1 MKYDVIVIGGGHAG
15 CEASL
20 ASSRM
25 GAKTLLITL
34 RKDRIAQMSCNP
46 SIGGIA
52 KAQLVKEID
61 ALGGEMAK
69 NIDETGIQFR
79 LLNTKK
85 GPAVW
90 SLRAQ
95 ADRVLYRKRMQEII
109 FSQKNLDVLE
119 DEVIE
124 IITDKEVK
132 GVLTTRGRKIE
143 AGAAIVTGGTF
154 LNGVIHVGL
163 IQFRA
168 GRMGEFPS
176 KGLSNSLRKPGFKIG
191 RLKTG
196 TSPRVLKSSIDFKEA
211 QIVEGDN
218 PPRGFSFRNPFLNVN
233 QEICWM
239 VYTNQKTHKIV
250 DELREICPLFIGQI
264 KSIGPRYCP
273 SIEAKVFNFPE
284 KERHLLFLEPDGRDS
299 DIIYISGLSTSYG
312 VDIQYKILRT
322 IPALHNAE
330 ILVPGYAIEYDFSD
344 PRQLYPWLESKKIRG
359 LFFAGQING
368 TSGYEE
374 AGAQGIVAGINAV
387 LYLDKKEPFVIKR
400 SEGYTGVMIDD
411 LVTKGVDEPYRMFT
425 SRAEYRIILRQDNAC
440 ERLMHYGYKFGLINE
455 SEYKKF
461 LEERKIVD
469 EEIERLKKQRIKRE
483 AALKVIKDN
492 FKESV
497 TLAEL
502 LRRANVKYDDLKKI
516 NKDKELP
523 SHLKEKV
530 EIEIKYEG
538 FVKRQLKEAKHFE
551 KLEKKKIPEDI
562 DYESVPNLSYEA
574 REKLRKYKPLNLGQA
589 SRIPGIRATD
599 ITALLFYIENR
610 SISNK

>member
-1 MKYDVIVIGGGHAG
+1 
-15 CEASL
+15 
-20 ASSRM
+20 
-25 GAKTLLITL
+25 
-34 RKDRIAQMSCNP
+34 
-46 SIGGIA
+46 
-52 KAQLVKEID
+52 
-61 ALGGEMAK
+61 
-69 NIDETGIQFR
+69 
-79 LLNTKK
+79 
-85 GPAVW
+85 
-90 SLRAQ
+90 
-95 ADRVLYRKRMQEII
+95 
-109 FSQKNLDVLE
+109 
-119 DEVIE
+119 
-124 IITDKEVK
+124 
-132 GVLTTRGRKIE
+132 
-143 AGAAIVTGGTF
+143 
-154 LNGVIHVGL
+154 
-163 IQFRA
+163 
-168 GRMGEFPS
+168 
-176 KGLSNSLRKPGFKIG
+176 
-191 RLKTG
+191 
-196 TSPRVLKSSIDFKEA
+196 
-211 QIVEGDN
+211 
-218 PPRGFSFRNPFLNVN
+218 
-233 QEICWM
+233 
-239 VYTNQKTHKIV
+239 
-250 DELREICPLFIGQI
+250 
-264 KSIGPRYCP
+264 
-273 SIEAKVFNFPE
+273 
-284 KERHLLFLEPDGRDS
+284 
-299 DIIYISGLSTSYG
+299 
-312 VDIQYKILRT
+312 
-322 IPALHNAE
+322 
-330 ILVPGYAIEYDFSD
+330 
-344 PRQLYPWLESKKIRG
+344 
-359 LFFAGQING
+359 
-368 TSGYEE
+368 
-374 AGAQGIVAGINAV
+374 
-387 LYLDKKEPFVIKR
+387 
-400 SEGYTGVMIDD
+400 MIDD

>member
-1 MKYDVIVIGGGHAG
+1 MIYDVIVIGGGHAG
-15 CEASL
+15 CEAAL

-34 RKDRIAQMSCNP
+34 NSSKIAQMSCNP
-46 SIGGIA
+46 SIGGVA

-95 ADRVLYRKRMQEII
+95 ADRDLYKKRMQEII
-109 FSQKNLDVLE
+109 FSQKNLYVIE
-119 DEVIE
+119 DEVNE
-124 IITDKEVK
+124 IIADKEVK
-132 GVLTTRGRKIE
+132 GVVCEKNGEIKGK
-143 AGAAIVTGGTF
+143 AVVVTGGTF

-168 GRMGEFPS
+168 GRMGERPS
-176 KGLSNSLRKPGFKIG
+176 KKLSNSLRKIGFNLG

-196 TSPRVLKSSIDFKEA
+196 TSPRILKSSIDFKKLE
-211 QIVEGDN
+211 ILEGDN
-218 PPRGFSFRNPFLNVN
+218 PPRGFSFRNPFLNIK
-233 QEICWM
+233 QEVCWTT
-239 VYTNQKTHKIV
+239 YTNLKTHEV
-250 DELREICPLFIGQI
+250 VREYREICPLFTGQI

-273 SIEAKVFNFPE
+273 SIEAKVFNFPN
-284 KERHLLFLEPDGRDS
+284 KERHLLFIEPDGRNS

-312 VDIQYKILRT
+312 VDIQYKILKT
-322 IPALHNAE
+322 IPGFENAK
-330 ILVPGYAIEYDFSD
+330 IIVPGYAIEYDFSD

-374 AGAQGIVAGINAV
+374 AAAQGIVAGINAV

-400 SEGYTGVMIDD
+400 NEGYIGVLIDD
-411 LVTKGVDEPYRMFT
+411 LITKGVDEPYRMFT

-440 ERLMHYGYKFGLINE
+440 ERLMHYGYKFGLIKE

-469 EEIERLKKQRIKRE
+469 EEIERLKKERIKRE
-483 AALKVIKDN
+483 EALKVLEDK
-492 FKESV
+492 FKE
-497 TLAEL
+497 TLTLDEL
-502 LRRANVKYDDLKKI
+502 LKRPGVKYDDLKKI
-516 NKDKELP
+516 NRARNIPE
-523 SHLKEKV
+523 HLKEKI

-538 FVKRQLKEAKHFE
+538 FIKRQIVEAKHFE
-551 KLEKKKIPEDI
+551 KLERKKIPEDI
-562 DYESVPNLSYEA
+562 DYDKVPNLSYEA
-574 REKLRKYKPLNLGQA
+574 REKLKKYRPLNLGQA
-589 SRIPGIRATD
+589 KRIPGIRASD
-599 ITALLFYIENR
+599 ITSLIFYIENVK
-610 SISNK
+610 IL

>member
-1 MKYDVIVIGGGHAG
+1 MKYDVVVIGGGHAG
-15 CEASL
+15 CEAAL
-20 ASSRM
+20 ACARM
-25 GAKTLLITL
+25 GARTLLITI

-95 ADRVLYRKRMQEII
+95 ADRVLYRKRMQEVVL
-109 FSQKNLDVLE
+109 SQRNLDVLE

-124 IITDKEVK
+124 IIADKKVK
-132 GVLTTRGRKIE
+132 GVLTAKGRKIN
-143 AGAAIVTGGTF
+143 AGAVIVTGGTF

-168 GRMGEFPS
+168 GRMEEPPS
-176 KGLSNSLRKPGFKIG
+176 KSLSNSLRKLGFKIG

-196 TSPRVLKSSIDFKEA
+196 TSPRILKSSIDFEKA
-211 QIVEGDN
+211 QVVEGDT
-218 PPRGFSFRNPFLNVN
+218 PPRGFSFRNPFLNVE

-239 VYTNQKTHKIV
+239 VYTNPNTHKIV
-250 DELREICPLFIGQI
+250 DELKEICPLFTGQI
-264 KSIGPRYCP
+264 KSTGPRYCP
-273 SIEAKVFNFPE
+273 SIEAKVFNFPD
-284 KERHLLFLEPDGRDS
+284 KERHLLFLEPDGKES

-312 VDIQYKILRT
+312 VDVQYRILKT
-322 IPALHNAE
+322 IPGLENAE

-359 LFFAGQING
+359 FFFAGQING

-374 AGAQGIVAGINAV
+374 AGAQGIVTGINAV
-387 LYLDKKEPFVIKR
+387 LYLDKKEPFVVKR
-400 SEGYTGVMIDD
+400 SEGYIGVMIDD

-440 ERLMHYGYKFGLINE
+440 ERLMHYGYKFGLIKE
-455 SEYKKF
+455 TEYRKF
-461 LEERKIVD
+461 LEERKMVD
-469 EEIERLKKQRIKRE
+469 DEIERLNKERVKRE
-483 AALKVIKDN
+483 TALKVIKDN
-492 FKESV
+492 FRESV

-516 NKDKELP
+516 NKDKELL
-523 SHLKEKV
+523 SYLKEKV
-530 EIEIKYEG
+530 EIEVKYEG
-538 FVKRQLKEAKHFE
+538 FVKRQLKEARHFE
-551 KLEKKKIPEDI
+551 KLEKKKLPENI
-562 DYESVPNLSYEA
+562 DYDSVPNLSCEA
-574 REKLRKYKPLNLGQA
+574 REKLKKHKPLNLGQA
-589 SRIPGIRATD
+589 GRIPGIRATD
-599 ITALLFYIENR
+599 ITALLFYIENKF
-610 SISNK
+610 ISNK

>member
-1 MKYDVIVIGGGHAG
+1 MKYDVLVIGGGHAG
-15 CEASL
+15 CEAAL
-20 ASSRM
+20 ASARM
-25 GAKTLLITL
+25 GARTLLITII
-34 RKDRIAQMSCNP
+34 KDRIDQMSCNP

-69 NIDETGIQFR
+69 NIDDTGIQFR

-109 FSQKNLDVLE
+109 FSQKNLDILE
-119 DEVIE
+119 DEVTE
-124 IITDKEVK
+124 ILADKEVK
-132 GVLTTRGRKIE
+132 GVLTLKGRKIS
-143 AGAAIVTGGTF
+143 AGTVILTSGTF
-154 LNGVIHVGL
+154 LNGVIHIGL

-168 GRMGEFPS
+168 GRMGEPPS
-176 KGLSNSLRKPGFKIG
+176 KNLSDSLRKLGFKIG

-196 TSPRVLKSSIDFKEA
+196 TSPRIIKSSIDFSKT
-211 QIVEGDN
+211 QIVEGDS
-218 PPRGFSFRNPFLNVN
+218 PPRGFSFRNPFLNVR
-233 QEICWM
+233 QEICWI
-239 VYTNQKTHKIV
+239 VYTSPDTHKIV
-250 DELREICPLFIGQI
+250 NELREICPLFIGQI

-284 KERHLLFLEPDGRDS
+284 KGRHLLFLEPDGKDS

-322 IPALHNAE
+322 IPGLENAE

-344 PRQLYPWLESKKIRG
+344 PHQLYPWLESKKIKG

-400 SEGYTGVMIDD
+400 SEGYIGVMIDD

-440 ERLMHYGYKFGLINE
+440 ERLMHYGYKFGLIKE
-455 SEYKKF
+455 RRYKNF
-461 LEERKIVD
+461 LEERKMVD
-469 EEIERLKKQRIKRE
+469 EEIERLKKERIKRE
-483 AALKVIKDN
+483 VALKVIKDN

-502 LRRANVKYDDLKKI
+502 LRKTSVRYDDLKRIDRAK
-516 NKDKELP
+516 NL
-523 SHLKEKV
+523 SNHLKEKV

-538 FVKRQLKEAKHFE
+538 FVKRQLKEARYFE

-562 DYESVPNLSYEA
+562 DYEKVPNLSYEA
-574 REKLRKYKPLNLGQA
+574 REKLKKYRPLNLGQA
-589 SRIPGIRATD
+589 GRIPGIRATD
-599 ITALLFYIENR
+599 ITTLLFYIEGKF
-610 SISNK
+610 ISGK

>member
-1 MKYDVIVIGGGHAG
+1 MRYDVIVIGGGHSG
-15 CEASL
+15 CEAAL
-20 ASSRM
+20 ASARM

-34 RKDRIAQMSCNP
+34 RKNRIAQMSCNP

-52 KAQLVKEID
+52 KAQLVREID

-95 ADRVLYRKRMQEII
+95 ADRVLYRKRMQEVI

-119 DEVIE
+119 DEVVE
-124 IITDKEVK
+124 IIADKVVK
-132 GVLTTRGRKIE
+132 GVLTAKGERINS
-143 AGAAIVTGGTF
+143 GAVVVTGGTF
-154 LNGVIHVGL
+154 LNGVIHIGL
-163 IQFRA
+163 IQFKA
-168 GRMGEFPS
+168 GRMDEPPAQ
-176 KGLSNSLRKPGFKIG
+176 GLSDSLRKLGFKIG

-196 TSPRVLKSSIDFKEA
+196 TSPRILKSSIDFSKT
-211 QIVEGDN
+211 QIVEGDK
-218 PPRGFSFRNPFLNVN
+218 PPRGFSFRNPFLNIE

-239 VYTNQKTHKIV
+239 VYTNSKTHKIV
-250 DELREICPLFIGQI
+250 EELREICPLFTGQI

-273 SIEAKVFNFPE
+273 SIEAKVFNFPQ
-284 KERHLLFLEPDGRDS
+284 KDRHLLFLEPDGRNS
-299 DIIYISGLSTSYG
+299 NIIYISGLSTSYG

-322 IPALHNAE
+322 ISGLENAE

-374 AGAQGIVAGINAV
+374 AAAQGIVAGINAV

-400 SEGYTGVMIDD
+400 DEGYIGVLIDD
-411 LVTKGVDEPYRMFT
+411 LVTKGVDEPYRIFT

-440 ERLMHYGYKFGLINE
+440 ERLMHYGYKFGLIKE

-461 LEERKIVD
+461 LEERNIVD
-469 EEIERLKKQRIKRE
+469 LEIERLKKERVKRE
-483 AALKVIKDN
+483 EALKIVEDN

-497 TLAEL
+497 TLAEIL
-502 LRRANVKYDDLKKI
+502 KRHNVKYDDLKKI
-516 NKDKELP
+516 GKAKELP
-523 SHLKEKV
+523 FHLKEKI

-538 FVKRQLKEAKHFE
+538 FIKRQLKEAKHFE
-551 KLEKKKIPEDI
+551 KLENKKIPDGI
-562 DYESVPNLSYEA
+562 DYDKVPNLSSEA
-574 REKLRKYKPLNLGQA
+574 REKLKKIKPLNLGQA
-589 SRIPGIRATD
+589 QRIPGIRATD
-599 ITALLFYIENR
+599 ITALLFYIQEKF
-610 SISNK
+610 I